1 MEIERFIFREL
12 SLKVGEVYDFLNTF
26 FEVFDWEG
34 RKAKIHQVFPMMG
47 SSLSIKKNLNFSFR
61 V

>member
-47 SSLSIKKNLNFSFR
+47 SSLSINKI
-61 V
+61 